1 MKRNIL
7 AENMRRFNTKNLT
20 ESHYI
25 DPAEF
30 LEFAM
35 KEPYTN
41 VTGDIMSAAEYF
53 ALALEEPKMEY
64 LPHVQH
70 GIQQLTQ
77 WVKAKKPAPLV
88 VYILVNEAPALL
100 DAMQA
105 KSKKAWMEM
114 RSHWGAII
122 DACADEDADEYVT
135 SYNPKPND
143 MI

>member
-1 MKRNIL
+1 
-7 AENMRRFNTKNLT
+7 
-20 ESHYI
+20 
-25 DPAEF
+25 
-30 LEFAM
+30 
-35 KEPYTN
+35 
-41 VTGDIMSAAEYF
+41 MSAAEYF

-64 LPHVQH
+64 LPQVQH